1 MGCWTETCVLSKL
14 PIEENEYC
22 VMLVSRNKDLLTN
35 LFDIDKLKHMFN
47 PYPYS
52 DLQIY
57 AGNYNGRGNIDDRD
71 ITESL
76 EEY

>member
-1 MGCWTETCVLSKL
+1 
-14 PIEENEYC
+14 
-22 VMLVSRNKDLLTN
+22 
-35 LFDIDKLKHMFN
+35 MFN
-47 PYPYS
+47 PYPCP

-76 EEY
+76 EEYENCSFLKKIQDIANPS